1 MRQVGAT
8 TGSNKTT
15 QPPDPTPLTDAI
27 YPPTDDSMQT
37 TTFAGDLHSRTIGG
51 NPSGEPNPDLLAKYA
66 NLLESRKLQWMS
78 YHRLDRIL
86 GKGGQGI
93 VFLSERKGADGFALP
108 VAMKVFSPERFS
120 TQAEYHEAMQRISMV
135 ASSVARIQHEG
146 VLSVH
151 DFIDRH
157 RIRILIMEWIDGYD
171 LKELLRSER
180 LGRIRGRV
188 PQRRWDYINNVIAT
202 AGPTHARLKA
212 GVAVAVVRDCLAAL
226 AALHRENIVHGD
238 IKPSNIMIKR
248 SGHAKLIDIG
258 SAFDASNQPNLF
270 TCTPVYAAPEV
281 LESNS
286 ISPRSDLASLGYV
299 LVELLSGQPCFSETD
314 SYKELLEQKRTLSS
328 RLPELLPPEV
338 SCNGHLMNFCRG
350 LISPDPAR
358 RFPSAEAAE
367 LQQEGAAS
375 FHRQLVL
382 SNLAS
387 EYDNDIRVWIEEL
400 KEMDEEGLNS

>member
-1 MRQVGAT
+1 
-8 TGSNKTT
+8 
-15 QPPDPTPLTDAI
+15 
-27 YPPTDDSMQT
+27 MQT
-37 TTFAGDLHSRTIGG
+37 TTFAGDLHSRTIGS
-51 NPSGEPNPDLLAKYA
+51 NATNETNPDLLAKYED
-66 NLLESRKLQWMS
+66 LLATRKLQWMS
-78 YHRLDRIL
+78 YHRLDRVL
-86 GKGGQGI
+86 GRGGQGI

-120 TQAEYHEAMQRISMV
+120 TQAEYNESMQRISMV

-171 LKELLRSER
+171 LKDLLRSER

-188 PQRRWDYINNVIAT
+188 SQKRWDYINNVIAT

-258 SAFDASNQPNLF
+258 SAFEADKQPNVF

-314 SYKELLEQKRTLSS
+314 SYKELLEQKRTLSA
-328 RLPELLPPEV
+328 RLPDILPPEV

-350 LISPDPAR
+350 LISLDPSR

-400 KEMDEEGLNS
+400 KEMDEEGFQD